1 MFLVGWLDEQIEGW
15 RVMLERNVSVTFYW
29 SVNLALRLVNLNSQ
43 RKIKSFR
50 NTSFLGISRARLN
63 SHVGRGD
70 PD

>member
-1 MFLVGWLDEQIEGW
+1 
-15 RVMLERNVSVTFYW
+15 MLERNVSVTFYW